1 MALQSVSTVQ
11 NITFSKMIY
20 ISFLRSSAP
29 GTRNQFQWKNVVKTV
44 APNGEE
50 IDLSN
55 EILATSKI
63 INGNLHKLL
72 FLDYWNFRIIYKN

>member
-44 APNGEE
+44 VPNGEE

-55 EILATSKI
+55 EILATSKLLMEICTNYFSWI
-63 INGNLHKLL
+63 IG
-72 FLDYWNFRIIYKN
+72 ISE